1 MHKTVAF
8 LLLALT
14 FTARSFAQ
22 ETPTERDAARDVVK
36 QISGLSQSLGV
47 PARVAKLTA
56 QDKGRDEVL
65 ARVKQL
71 MQSELLPM
79 SDWIT
84 QHPEIGFQETQAV
97 AKLTAY
103 LQAHDFEVTIPVAGL
118 STAFVAKYKRGSP
131 GPNLGVLL
139 EYDALRGTQGAFHGD
154 QHSAQGPV
162 GMAAAVA
169 IAEFLTR
176 TRTPGTVTVYGC
188 PGEEMMPP
196 EAKTVMMEAG
206 VFKGADIIVRSHSS
220 AVTSRSAAGF
230 GTCCMNI
237 DGVKY
242 TFYGAPAHQLTAW
255 NGRNALEAVIKL
267 FNNIDSVRSNIRPE
281 ARIQGVITEGGAAPN
296 VVPDKTSADFY
307 IRYPDSVYLA
317 QVTEW
322 VDDAARAAAL
332 ATGTK
337 VKIDHYGHD
346 SDGISLASLEELAF
360 AYMKQFGATGV
371 EPEPGKPK
379 GFEETGSVSS
389 QIPGIGVSAKSSNF
403 SNHTYGMEADAL
415 KDVGHEGFTI
425 DAETMAAVLYD
436 YATHAELRERSPRQ
450 NSESRLQWRLES
462 ESSAEQTSWPSA
474 QGSTSNHIPLIRV
487 ESRKPRKKSAHG
499 HCGAARSER
508 SRDACFVVL
517 RNRTRGFARAAVVLE
532 LCRASRDR
540 NSGKGFVASPRRNRI
555 THGQQEG
562 RSQRSAAHRPGSLAL
577 RR

>member
-1 MHKTVAF
+1 MQKKFAGVGIG
-8 LLLALT
+8 LILAASCL
-14 FTARSFAQ
+14 AQ
-22 ETPTERDAARDVVK
+22 ETPTEREAARGVVK
-36 QISGLSQSLGV
+36 QISGLSQSLCV
-47 PARVAKLTA
+47 PEMVAKLSA
-56 QDKGRDEVL
+56 QDKVRDEVL

-71 MQSELLPM
+71 LQSELLPM

-84 QHPEIGFQETQAV
+84 EHPEIGFQETQAV
-97 AKLTAY
+97 GKLAAY
-103 LQAHDFEVTIPVAGL
+103 LERHDFEVTIPVAGL
-118 STAFVAKYKRGSP
+118 ATAFVAKYKRGTP
-131 GPNLGVLL
+131 GPNLGVIL
-139 EYDALRGTQGAFHGD
+139 EYDALRGTRGPFHGD

-176 TRTPGTVTVYGC
+176 AHTPGTVTVYGC

-281 ARIQGVITEGGAAPN
+281 ARIQGVIVEGGAAPN

-307 IRYPDSVYLA
+307 IRYPDGVYLE
-317 QVTEW
+317 QVTQW
-322 VDDAARAAAL
+322 VDEAARAAAL

-337 VKIDHYGHD
+337 VKIDHYGKD
-346 SDGISLASLEELAF
+346 RDGISLSSLEELSL
-360 AYMKQFGATGV
+360 AYMKQFGAAGV
-371 EPEPGKPK
+371 EMEPGKPK

-415 KDVGHEGFTI
+415 KDVGHAGFLI
-425 DAETMAAVLYD
+425 DAETMTAILYD
-436 YATHAELRERSPRQ
+436 YATHPELRDAVKTEFTRIQGLFGEYQRA
-450 NSESRLQWRLES
+450 LEKAYPKP
-462 ESSAEQTSWPSA
+462 EIAEP
-474 QGSTSNHIPLIRV
+474 
-487 ESRKPRKKSAHG
+487 K
-499 HCGAARSER
+499 
-508 SRDACFVVL
+508 
-517 RNRTRGFARAAVVLE
+517 
-532 LCRASRDR
+532 
-540 NSGKGFVASPRRNRI
+540 
-555 THGQQEG
+555 
-562 RSQRSAAHRPGSLAL
+562 
-577 RR
+577 